1 VFNMIEES
9 TGKTL
14 ISARYDD
21 ERQEYCI
28 RGPPPALDESADDV
42 HCSSVWFND
51 WKQQLGCV
59 TPPFVVGALSRNV
72 LCTDWHM
79 WDGGLNPSAEG
90 FGFLPIPRRSCCGY
104 VSYGINIFGTHPR
117 SLTCKFR
124 ALNFPAL

>member
-1 VFNMIEES
+1 
-9 TGKTL
+9 
-14 ISARYDD
+14 
-21 ERQEYCI
+21 
-28 RGPPPALDESADDV
+28 
-42 HCSSVWFND
+42 
-51 WKQQLGCV
+51 
-59 TPPFVVGALSRNV
+59 
-72 LCTDWHM
+72 M